1 MSRSPARHLGLVV
14 VLAVTG
20 LSLAACGTDDGKV
33 ALSTIPSYS
42 PSETPTPTDQPSP
55 TAPDP
60 TSAPTTTPDPTA
72 SATKKATSTRTTTT
86 TRRTSTTSRTSPRAS
101 LTPTPSVSVVLPTV
115 AALLAA
121 EATAAS
127 SATSARVVGTVVTAG
142 GSFGIDLRLGG
153 NAEGTF
159 TYSQGTISVRRV
171 GSELYI
177 MGSATF
183 FSGHGHPE
191 LVATHANKWMHIV
204 AADPAYDN
212 IVPVTYVSSW
222 VNMVHSAPA
231 TAVKAATVGSTTML
245 ALTGGSGGKA
255 NTVYLPVTG
264 PARPSSVTSADG
276 VDKLTF
282 SQWNAGGPSVSAPT
296 DLVDEPDDAV
306 LDVPTFPEATAVA
319 FSAIWMP

>member
-1 MSRSPARHLGLVV
+1 
-14 VLAVTG
+14 
-20 LSLAACGTDDGKV
+20 
-33 ALSTIPSYS
+33 
-42 PSETPTPTDQPSP
+42 
-55 TAPDP
+55 
-60 TSAPTTTPDPTA
+60 
-72 SATKKATSTRTTTT
+72 
-86 TRRTSTTSRTSPRAS
+86 
-101 LTPTPSVSVVLPTV
+101 
-115 AALLAA
+115 
-121 EATAAS
+121 
-127 SATSARVVGTVVTAG
+127 VVGTVVTAG
-142 GSFGIDLRLGG
+142 GSFGVDLRLGG

-191 LVATHANKWMHIV
+191 LVATHANKWMHIP

-222 VNMVHSAPA
+222 VTMVHSAPA

-296 DLVDEPDDAV
+296 DLVVEPDDAV
-306 LDVPTFPEATAVA
+306 LDVPTFPEASAVA